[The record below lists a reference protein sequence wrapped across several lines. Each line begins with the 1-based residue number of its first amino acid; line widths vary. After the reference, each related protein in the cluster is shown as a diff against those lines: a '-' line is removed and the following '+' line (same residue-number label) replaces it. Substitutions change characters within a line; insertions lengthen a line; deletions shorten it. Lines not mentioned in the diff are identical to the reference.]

1 MVEPRGSY
9 AVIAPHAEHPDG
21 GKTGVAPASRLP
33 LKIGLTPWD
42 FSSLSAVSLSQ
53 QAVLAES
60 LGYSSFWLP
69 ESHFNSHAIPDPL
82 LLLAAV
88 AANTREI
95 RLATTSY
102 LLPLRNP
109 LLAAEQ
115 VAVLDRLSGGR
126 VILGV
131 GRGYSRE
138 TLKAFAID
146 PGVKRE
152 LFEWA
157 YGLMLK
163 AWRGDA
169 VSLQE
174 DGSAAVEVWP
184 RPLQQPHPEVWVAAF
199 GPKALDQAGRLGLP
213 YLASPIE
220 TFDDLTLNVARHDAA
235 LAAGG
240 HAPSTVRPIMRTVFM
255 SNSPTTIQTL
265 RERLA
270 TISLPV
276 GLKTSPQ
283 VDDWAILGDAHYV
296 ADKIVAY
303 RETFGMSHLI
313 VTRLRVEG
321 VAANELQESVVQIA
335 KLVNR
340 IG

>member
-1 MVEPRGSY
+1 MS
-9 AVIAPHAEHPDG
+9 APDPGLSLGE
-21 GKTGVAPASRLP
+21 APKLSVHSSVP
-33 LKIGLTPWD
+33 LKLGLTPWD
-42 FSSLSAVSLSQ
+42 FSSLSAASLGA
-53 QAVLAES
+53 QAAFAES
-60 LGYSSFWLP
+60 LGYTSFWLP
-69 ESHFNSHAIPDPL
+69 ESHFNAHAIPDPL
-82 LLLAAV
+82 MLLAAV
-88 AANTREI
+88 AAATRHI
-95 RLATTSY
+95 FLATTSY

-157 YGLMLK
+157 YTLMLQ
-163 AWRGDA
+163 AWRGEA
-169 VSLQE
+169 VSLHE
-174 DGSAAVEVWP
+174 DGSAAVEVHP
-184 RPLQQPHPEVWVAAF
+184 RPVQQPHPVVWVAAF

-220 TFDDLTLNVARHDAA
+220 TFSELKLNCARHDAA
-235 LAAGG
+235 LAAAG
-240 HAPSTVRPIMRTVFM
+240 HPPATVRPVMRTVFV
-255 SNSPTTIQTL
+255 SDSPATVKAL

-270 TISLPV
+270 SIALPP
-276 GLKTSPQ
+276 GLKLSPQ

-296 ADKIVAY
+296 SDKIAAH
-303 RETFGMSHLI
+303 RAALGMSHLI

-321 VAANELQESVVQIA
+321 VGLGELRESVARIA
-335 KLVNR
+335 QMTTAS
-340 IG
+340 